1 MRAPL
6 PARPRLPHVERLL
19 RRVRTAE
26 TPLVQVW
33 GWPGSGRSALLESL
47 LEAEG
52 ERATALALAEVDGE
66 QALREALDYAD
77 QGGARWLVAAT
88 CPAERLADAIRW
100 LRPGQRLVFGS
111 RRRISFGDLPCT
123 VVAPQELLLGRS
135 EIAALWRLAA
145 GRDLPDR
152 DCRTVVEATDGWY
165 RPVRLVA
172 EGGQPL
178 GSGGAAELLE
188 LDAVRAFVQHE
199 VLGSLESE
207 ERELLQ
213 SAPVLLGPE
222 IARREPD
229 NQRAMLQRAIEEL
242 GLAIEEGGQ
251 RRFPR
256 LIAAYLERERARS
269 VSVAAP
275 AAPIVF
281 TRAAPAPTGGAAA
294 YSVSLLGDPEVR
306 EKAPGGGAERP
317 LAWRLRRSFKVLAYL
332 ASCPGLQAGREELIE
347 AVWPTEGEEKIQN
360 NFHPTLSHLRR
371 TLEGDRRRQLPPP
384 LLLRGDIYRLN
395 PEISW
400 DIDLVEFGGLF
411 ERGRE
416 RSTREDLEGAF
427 ESWRSAWSLYRGP
440 FLQGHYESWVTQRR
454 EGAQRQYLDMLRDL
468 GDLCV
473 RLERWGEAMDAYRAL
488 LVEDPLQERVHLA
501 VMRLYSREGRR
512 DLVRRQYD
520 RLATLLLEELG
531 VEPLPDTTRE
541 YHRMMA

>member
-1 MRAPL
+1 MRAPV

-33 GWPGSGRSALLESL
+33 GWPGSGRSALLEAL

-52 ERATALALAEVDGE
+52 ERATALALAELADE
-66 QALREALDYAD
+66 QALREALEYAD
-77 QGGARWLVAAT
+77 QGGARWLVAT
-88 CPAERLADAIRW
+88 SCPPERLDAAVRW

-111 RRRISFGDLPCT
+111 RRRLAFGDLPCT

-135 EIAALWRLAA
+135 ETAALWRLAA

-152 DCRTVVEATDGWY
+152 EARTLVDATDGWY
-165 RPVRLVA
+165 RPLRLVA
-172 EGGQPL
+172 EAERPV

-188 LDAVRAFVQHE
+188 LEPIRSFVQHE
-199 VLGSLESE
+199 ALGSLGAE

-213 SAPVLLGPE
+213 SAPLLLGPE

-229 NQRAMLQRAIEEL
+229 HQRAHLQRAIEEH
-242 GLAIEEGGQ
+242 GLWIEEGGQ

-256 LIAAYLERERARS
+256 LLAAYLERERSRS
-269 VSVAAP
+269 AVSAAP
-275 AAPIVF
+275 APTLF
-281 TRAAPAPTGGAAA
+281 TRAAPQPVGAAA
-294 YSVSLLGDPEVR
+294 AYAVALLGDPEVR
-306 EKAPGGGAERP
+306 EKLPDRSERP

-332 ASCPGLQAGREELIE
+332 ASCPERQAGREELIE

-371 TLEGDRRRQLPPP
+371 TLEGERRRQLPPP

-395 PEISW
+395 PEITW
-400 DIDLVEFGGLF
+400 EIDLVEFGQLL

-416 RSTREDLEGAF
+416 RAAREEGEEAV
-427 ESWRSAWSLYRGP
+427 EAWRAGWSLYRGP
-440 FLQGHYESWVTQRR
+440 FLQGHYESWVVTRR
-454 EGAQRQYLDMLRDL
+454 EAAQRQYLDMLRDL

-473 RLERWGEAMDAYRAL
+473 RLERHPEAMDAYRAL

-520 RLATLLLEELG
+520 RLTTLLSEELG
-531 VEPLPDTTRE
+531 VEPLPETTRE